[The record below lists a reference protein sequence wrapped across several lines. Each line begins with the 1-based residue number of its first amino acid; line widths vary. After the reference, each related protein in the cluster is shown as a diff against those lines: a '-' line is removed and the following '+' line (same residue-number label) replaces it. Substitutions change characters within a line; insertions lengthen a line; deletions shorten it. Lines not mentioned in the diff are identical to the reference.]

1 MRLRDDDDK
10 AWLGRSFYDW
20 SFAKCVIL
28 IVLGD
33 KSSAGGITI
42 KVSHCLLEHF
52 VFDSLNKQQQNTSGY
67 RIRLGKIETL
77 HNKEIK

>member
-10 AWLGRSFYDW
+10 AWLGRSFYEW

-33 KSSAGGITI
+33 KSSAGGITRCR
-42 KVSHCLLEHF
+42 SRM
-52 VFDSLNKQQQNTSGY
+52 DSYGADNL
-67 RIRLGKIETL
+67 
-77 HNKEIK
+77 